1 MESSEDSLM
10 NSKNGKDR
18 DLSIESSAVKEGE
31 VLGEKVKEEKEDMDK
46 DKGVEKDNKEEEAEM
61 DREKEVEMDREKEV
75 EVEKELDPWNHSH
88 GRLPCWWWITALTL
102 GPILLIVRVL
112 ATAVIVI
119 FRCALRI
126 PSLLWSLWTKINLL
140 LFSFILVKLTL
151 LGNVDLDQPLVGWRR
166 VAQVKM
172 IMMGNN

>member
-1 MESSEDSLM
+1 M
-10 NSKNGKDR
+10 NSKNGKNR
-18 DLSIESSAVKEGE
+18 DLSIESSAVKEEE

-46 DKGVEKDNKEEEAEM
+46 DNGVEKDNKEEEA
-61 DREKEVEMDREKEV
+61 EMDREKEV

-88 GRLPCWWWITALTL
+88 GRLPCWWWLTALTL

-140 LFSFILVKLTL
+140 LLSFILVKLTL

-172 IMMGNN
+172 IMVGNN

>member
-1 MESSEDSLM
+1 M
-10 NSKNGKDR
+10 NSKNGKNR
-18 DLSIESSAVKEGE
+18 DLSIESSAVKEEE

-46 DKGVEKDNKEEEAEM
+46 DNGVEKDNKEEEA
-61 DREKEVEMDREKEV
+61 EMDREKEV

-140 LFSFILVKLTL
+140 LLSFILVKLTL

-172 IMMGNN
+172 IMVGNN

>member
-1 MESSEDSLM
+1 MLYVSSL
-10 NSKNGKDR
+10 
-18 DLSIESSAVKEGE
+18 
-31 VLGEKVKEEKEDMDK
+31 
-46 DKGVEKDNKEEEAEM
+46 
-61 DREKEVEMDREKEV
+61 
-75 EVEKELDPWNHSH
+75 
-88 GRLPCWWWITALTL
+88 TALTL

-126 PSLLWSLWTKINLL
+126 PSLLWSLWTKINMLL
-140 LFSFILVKLTL
+140 LSFILVKLTL